1 MPEISVLMSCY
12 NASKYLAEAIES
24 ILNQT
29 FDNFEFIAI
38 DDGSRDNTSDI
49 LKDYARADSR
59 IILLEKENTGLT
71 NSLNIGLKTARGKW
85 IARMDADDVSL
96 PNRFEDQLEFVQ
108 VHAGVIL
115 LGTSCIVIDQSGKE
129 IRRYEYTAVHHQLI
143 KKILRGFS
151 FFPHSSALFLREP
164 VLRIGAY
171 RERLN
176 GAEDK
181 DLWFRLSSLGRIY
194 CMKEPLIKLRKHA
207 ESVTVENQ
215 MSLLLA
221 YAASISYLLRTEGYA
236 DPVDMRHQDYHLF
249 LSWLEQKLVQEQTFE
264 IVLCRSKLLQAWRA
278 RAEENLITR
287 GWSAARN
294 LALSSLGYKAAYDYL
309 FGSAL
314 SARLAK
320 EWREY
325 MGRESGT
332 LQ

>member
-1 MPEISVLMSCY
+1 MTFWFWLIGVAAEMPEISVLMSCY

-115 LGTSCIVIDQSGKE
+115 LGTSCIVIDQSGKV

-143 KKILRGFS
+143 KKI
-151 FFPHSSALFLREP
+151 
-164 VLRIGAY
+164 
-171 RERLN
+171 
-176 GAEDK
+176 
-181 DLWFRLSSLGRIY
+181 
-194 CMKEPLIKLRKHA
+194 
-207 ESVTVENQ
+207 
-215 MSLLLA
+215 
-221 YAASISYLLRTEGYA
+221 
-236 DPVDMRHQDYHLF
+236 
-249 LSWLEQKLVQEQTFE
+249 
-264 IVLCRSKLLQAWRA
+264 
-278 RAEENLITR
+278 
-287 GWSAARN
+287 
-294 LALSSLGYKAAYDYL
+294 
-309 FGSAL
+309 
-314 SARLAK
+314 
-320 EWREY
+320 
-325 MGRESGT
+325 
-332 LQ
+332 